1 MGELECRSA
10 GSFGGTNGFLAP
22 TAAMKIFT
30 GRADGQNAS
39 SACAAVSAK
48 ALAANRMKIESFDII
63 YLFILSESVIGQQ
76 KRKGALSFENTLFL
90 FFVFRY
96 QILKDPSQNLPICHH
111 KVCFYECKLQRW
123 PG

>member
-1 MGELECRSA
+1 MGEMECRSA

-48 ALAANRMKIESFDII
+48 ALAANRMKIESFR
-63 YLFILSESVIGQQ
+63 YHLFILGESVIGQQ
-76 KRKGALSFENTLFL
+76 KGKGALSFENTFFL

-96 QILKDPSQNLPICHH
+96 QILKDPSQNLPICHP
-111 KVCFYECKLQRW
+111 KACFY
-123 PG
+123 